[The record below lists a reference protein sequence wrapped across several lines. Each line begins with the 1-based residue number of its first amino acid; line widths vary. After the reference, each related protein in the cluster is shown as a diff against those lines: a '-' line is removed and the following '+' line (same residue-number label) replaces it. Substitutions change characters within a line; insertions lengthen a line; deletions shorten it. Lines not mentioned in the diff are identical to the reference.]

1 MKRIF
6 LLGALLAPF
15 TASASCGSAFCTV
28 NTSWDV
34 HGAWLEPGARLD
46 LRFESIKQDQPRT
59 GRRDLAVGEVH
70 RHHDEVLSEN
80 RNLVGTFDYT
90 FNQDWGLT
98 ALLPLVDRHHEH
110 IHNHGGGQLPEEWTF
125 TGLGDARV
133 LMRRRLGSFEDSE
146 KHTIGTAGVN
156 FGLKLPTGQTNQR
169 NSDGEEAERTL
180 QPGTGTTDLL
190 LGAYYSKDLP
200 ERNWS
205 WFVQGLAQMAMNQYN
220 DYRPGHRVM
229 LDAGTRYAWG
239 DRVGLLL
246 QANYLFKARDQGL
259 EAEPEDTGGKFL
271 FVSPGVSYAVS
282 RAAQVYGFLQ
292 LPVYQ
297 DVNGVQLVAR
307 YSFAVGMNVRF

>member
-6 LLGALLAPF
+6 LLGALLAPL

-28 NTSWDV
+28 NTSWDA
-34 HGAWLEPGARLD
+34 HGAWLEPGGRLD
-46 LRFESIKQDQPRT
+46 LRYESITQDQPRT
-59 GRRDLAVGEVH
+59 GTKDVAVGEIA
-70 RHHDEVLSEN
+70 RHHDEKLTEN
-80 RNLVGTFDYT
+80 RNLVATYDYT
-90 FNQDWGLT
+90 VDADWGLT
-98 ALLPLVDRHHEH
+98 AVLPLVNRHHEH
-110 IHNHGGGQLPEEWTF
+110 IHNHGGGQIPEEWTF
-125 TGLGDARV
+125 TGLGDAK
-133 LMRRRLGSFEDSE
+133 LLARRRVASFEDAD

-169 NSDGEEAERTL
+169 NSDGDEAERTL

-200 ERNWS
+200 DLNWS
-205 WFVQGLAQMAMNQYN
+205 WFVQGHAQMAMNEYN

-259 EAEPEDTGGKFL
+259 EAEPDDTGGRFL
-271 FVSPGVSYAVS
+271 FLSPGVSYAFS
-282 RAAQVYGFLQ
+282 RQTQAYAFLQ
-292 LPVYQ
+292 LPIHQ
-297 DVNGVQLVAR
+297 DLNGVQLVAK
-307 YSFAVGMNVRF
+307 YSIAVGVNMRF